1 MHFQKLRF
9 SPLFLVFKNG
19 STPHENELKFPFWTL
34 IILNCSNANISTMK
48 YSAPPHICTVQTLFS
63 FNVTWVRHFIEQKF
77 GLITQWI
84 LITLMTHNFNWH
96 YLFIPDL
103 WAWETERITNRI
115 YKRTQ
120 KKCFFLSKDS
130 GTIVTIPGVR
140 TRNLISAILVPTSLW
155 SPWSHFS
162 Y

>member
-1 MHFQKLRF
+1 MSFNTFKANNPNIKTYFAF
-9 SPLFLVFKNG
+9 SEIAFFPFFLVFKNG

-34 IILNCSNANISTMK
+34 IILNCSNAHISTMK

-115 YKRTQ
+115 YKRT
-120 KKCFFLSKDS
+120 
-130 GTIVTIPGVR
+130 
-140 TRNLISAILVPTSLW
+140 
-155 SPWSHFS
+155 
-162 Y
+162 